1 MDYDLTIT
9 GGTIIDGTGSPP
21 VRGDIAVKEGRVAE
35 IGKVSGRGKQH
46 IDAGGLM
53 VAPGFVDIHT
63 HYDAQ
68 VMWDR
73 ALTISPWHG
82 VTSVVMGNCGFGIA
96 PTRPEHRGLIMR
108 TLEKVEGM
116 SLSALEGG
124 LGYDWPFESFPQYL
138 DTVERNGTAIN
149 VAALVGHTTIRMYV
163 MGEESTER
171 PATPAQVERM
181 RTLVRE
187 ALDAGAV
194 GFATSRAATH
204 LGYGGK
210 PVPSRLADLDELRA
224 LTRVLGEARRGILQV
239 TPGRD
244 LAVEDFAEI
253 AREIKRPITWTALL
267 AGLRGPGSHR
277 PVLEK
282 VHGLTREGLTIRPQ
296 VTPRPLYFEFQFREP
311 FVFESMK
318 MFKPVAAA
326 DLEGKMRI
334 YADPEFRAELRGKIG
349 ADGPPQY
356 ASMRLD
362 RVEILECPSDRT
374 LQERRVGEVARER
387 GVHPVDLALDLA
399 LASRLQA
406 RFRMAVYNLDEAE
419 VTELLS
425 DPDTVLGVSD
435 AGAHA
440 SLLCD
445 ACYPTYLLGHWV
457 RELGALKIEEAI
469 RMMTSRTAGL
479 FGLTDRGRL
488 AAGMPADIVLFN
500 PETVAAGN
508 LRRVWDLPSG
518 ADRLVADAVGIE
530 AVIVNGT
537 IIRRDNHDTVDLQG
551 PLPGRVLRSGPA
563 AI

>member
-1 MDYDLTIT
+1 MDYDLTIS
-9 GGTIIDGTGSPP
+9 GGTIIDGTGAPGT
-21 VRGDIAVKEGRVAE
+21 RGDIGVKSGKVAE
-35 IGKVSGRGKQH
+35 IGRINGRGKQH
-46 IDAGGLM
+46 IDADGLV
-53 VAPGFVDIHT
+53 VAPGFVDVHT

-96 PTRPEHRGLIMR
+96 PTRREHRGLIMR

-138 DTVERNGTAIN
+138 DALERGGSLIN
-149 VAALVGHTTIRMYV
+149 VAAMVGHTPIRMYV

-171 PATPAQVERM
+171 AATPEEVERM
-181 RTLVRE
+181 RALVRE

-210 PVPSRLADLDELRA
+210 PVPSRLADLDELWA
-224 LTRVLGEARRGILQV
+224 LARVLGEAGRGILQV

-244 LAVEDFAEI
+244 LAVDQFAEM
-253 AREIKRPITWTALL
+253 AREIHRPITWTALL

-277 PVLEK
+277 PVLEQ
-282 VHGLTREGLTIRPQ
+282 VHRLTREGLTIRPQ

-326 DLEGKMRI
+326 DLAGKMHI
-334 YADPEFRAELRGKIG
+334 YADPAFRAELRSRIG

-362 RVEILECPSDRT
+362 RVEILECPSEPALQART
-374 LQERRVGEVARER
+374 VGDVARVR
-387 GVHPVDLALDLA
+387 GVHPVDLALNLA
-399 LASRLQA
+399 LASQLQA
-406 RFRMAVYNLDEAE
+406 RFRMAVYNLDEGE

-457 RELGALKIEEAI
+457 RELGAVKIEDAI

-479 FGLTDRGRL
+479 FGLEDRGRL
-488 AAGMPADIVLFN
+488 APGLPADIVIFD
-500 PETVAAGN
+500 PTTVAASK

-537 IIRRDNHDTVDLQG
+537 IVRRDNRDLVDLAG
-551 PLPGRVLRSGPA
+551 PLPGRSLRGGRA
-563 AI
+563 AG

>member
-1 MDYDLTIT
+1 MDYDLTIS
-9 GGTIIDGTGSPP
+9 GGTIIDGTGAPAL
-21 VRGDIAVKEGRVAE
+21 RGDIAVKSGKVAE
-35 IGKVSGRGKQH
+35 LGKIGGRGRQH
-46 IDAGGLM
+46 IDAGGLV
-53 VAPGFVDIHT
+53 VAPGFVDVHT

-68 VMWDR
+68 VLWDR

-124 LGYDWPFESFPQYL
+124 LGYDWQFESFPQYL
-138 DTVERNGTAIN
+138 DALERVGSLIN
-149 VAALVGHTTIRMYV
+149 VAALVGHTPVRMYV
-163 MGEESTER
+163 MGEASTER
-171 PATPAQVERM
+171 AAAAEEVERM
-181 RTLVRE
+181 RALVRE
-187 ALDAGAV
+187 ALSAGAV

-210 PVPSRLADLDELRA
+210 PVPSRLADLDEVWA
-224 LTRVLGEARRGILQV
+224 LARVLGEAGRGILQV

-244 LAVEDFAEI
+244 LAVDQFAEM
-253 AREIKRPITWTALL
+253 AREIHRPITWTALL

-277 PVLEK
+277 PVLEQ
-282 VHGLTREGLTIRPQ
+282 VHRLTREGLTIRPQ

-334 YADPEFRAELRGKIG
+334 YADPAFRAELRSRIG
-349 ADGPPQY
+349 AGGPPQY
-356 ASMRLD
+356 ASMRLE
-362 RVEILECPSDRT
+362 RVEILECPSEPA
-374 LQERRVGEVARER
+374 LQERTVGDVARER
-387 GVHPVDLALDLA
+387 GMHPVDLALDLA
-399 LASRLQA
+399 LASQLQA
-406 RFRMAVYNLDEAE
+406 RFRMAVYNLDEGE

-457 RELGALKIEEAI
+457 RELGALTIEEAI

-479 FGLTDRGRL
+479 FGLEDRGRL
-488 AAGMPADIVLFN
+488 ALGMPADIVIFD
-500 PETVAAGN
+500 PATVAASK

-537 IIRRDNHDTVDLQG
+537 VIRRDNRDAVDLAG
-551 PLPGRVLRSGPA
+551 PLPGKLLRSGRA
-563 AI
+563 AV

>member
-1 MDYDLTIT
+1 MDYDLTIS
-9 GGTIIDGTGSPP
+9 GGTIIDGTGKPAM
-21 VRGDIAVKEGRVAE
+21 RGDLGIKAGRVAE
-35 IGKVSGRGKQH
+35 IGKISGRGQQH
-46 IDAGGLM
+46 LDADGLV
-53 VAPGFVDIHT
+53 VAPGFVDVHT

-68 VMWDR
+68 ALWDR

-96 PTRPEHRGLIMR
+96 PTRPEHRGLILR

-124 LGYDWPFESFPQYL
+124 LGYDWQFETFPQYL
-138 DTVERNGTAIN
+138 DTLERNGTLIN
-149 VAALVGHTTIRMYV
+149 VAAMVGHTPVRMYV

-171 PATPAQVERM
+171 PATALEVERM
-181 RTLVRE
+181 RNLVRE
-187 ALDAGAV
+187 ALNAGAV

-204 LGYGGK
+204 LGYAGK
-210 PVPSRLADLDELRA
+210 PVPSRLADLVELSA
-224 LTRVLGEARRGILQV
+224 LARVLGEVGRGILQV

-244 LAVEDFAEI
+244 LALDQFAEI
-253 AREIKRPITWTALL
+253 ARETLRPITWTALL

-277 PVLEK
+277 AVLEE
-282 VHGLTREGLTIRPQ
+282 VHRLNGQGLTIAPQ
-296 VTPRPLYFEFQFREP
+296 VTPRPLYFEFQFKEP

-326 DLEGKMRI
+326 DLEGKLRI
-334 YADPEFRAELRGKIG
+334 YADPVFRAELRSRIG

-356 ASMRLD
+356 ASMRLE
-362 RVEILECPSDRT
+362 RVEILESPSEPA
-374 LQERRVGEVARER
+374 LQERTLGEVARER

-399 LASRLQA
+399 LASRLEA
-406 RFRMAVYNLDEAE
+406 RFRIAVYNLDEGE
-419 VTELLS
+419 VKELLS
-425 DPDTVLGVSD
+425 HPDTVLGVSD

-479 FGLTDRGRL
+479 FGLADRGRL
-488 AAGMPADIVLFN
+488 ATGMPADIVMFD
-500 PETVAAGN
+500 PQTVAASK

-518 ADRLVADAVGIE
+518 ADRLVADATGIE

-537 IIRRDNHDTVDLQG
+537 VIRRANRDTLDLEG
-551 PLPGRVLRSGPA
+551 ALPGRLLRNKRA
-563 AI
+563 A

>member
-1 MDYDLTIT
+1 MQYDLTIS
-9 GGTIIDGTGSPP
+9 GGTIIDGTGAPAI
-21 VRGDIAVKEGRVAE
+21 RGDVAIVSGKVAE
-35 IGKVSGRGKQH
+35 IGKIAGRGKQH
-46 IDAGGLM
+46 LDADGLV
-53 VAPGFVDIHT
+53 VAPGFVDVHT

-96 PTRPEHRGLIMR
+96 PARPEHRGLIMR

-124 LGYDWPFESFPQYL
+124 LGYDWGFESFPQYL
-138 DTVERNGTAIN
+138 DTLERNGSAIN
-149 VAALVGHTTIRMYV
+149 VAALVGHTPIRMYV

-171 PATPAQVERM
+171 AATPDEIERM
-181 RTLVRE
+181 RALVRE
-187 ALDAGAV
+187 ALSAGAV

-204 LGYGGK
+204 LGYAGK
-210 PVPSRLADLDELRA
+210 PVPSRLAALDEVWA
-224 LTRVLGEARRGILQV
+224 LARVLGEAGRGILQV

-244 LAVEDFAEI
+244 LAVDQFAAM
-253 AREIKRPITWTALL
+253 AREIRRPITWTALL

-277 PVLEK
+277 PVLEQ
-282 VHGLTREGLTIRPQ
+282 VHRLTREGLTIAPQ
-296 VTPRPLYFEFQFREP
+296 VSPRPLYFEFQFKEP

-326 DLEGKMRI
+326 DRAGKLRI
-334 YADPEFRAELRGKIG
+334 YADPAFRAELRSRIG

-356 ASMRLD
+356 ASMRLE
-362 RVEILECPSDRT
+362 RVEILECPSEPA
-374 LQERRVGEVARER
+374 LQERTVGEVARER
-387 GVHPVDLALDLA
+387 GVHPVDLAFDLA
-399 LASRLQA
+399 LASQLQA
-406 RFRMAVYNLDEAE
+406 RFRMAVYNLDEGE

-457 RELGALKIEEAI
+457 RELGALRIEEAI
-469 RMMTSRTAGL
+469 RMMTSRTAEL

-488 AAGMPADIVLFN
+488 VAGMPADVVVFD
-500 PETVAAGN
+500 PATVAAGK

-518 ADRLVADAVGIE
+518 ADRLVADAIGIE

-537 IIRRDNHDTVDLQG
+537 VIRRANRDAVDLQG
-551 PLPGRVLRSGPA
+551 PLPGKVLRGGRA
-563 AI
+563 AA